1 MILTDL
7 TVKGFLAETAGQ
19 EPVPGGGS
27 ISALNGSIAAALAE
41 MVANLTIGK
50 KKYVEVEAEMQTIA
64 TEAAAIQ
71 KELVLDIDRD
81 SDAYN
86 KVFAAFKLPK
96 ETDEEKA
103 VRSAQIQE
111 MTKYAASVPMEVARR
126 VHSLLPLIEAVV
138 AKGNQNAITD
148 GCVAM
153 MCARTA
159 IIGAL
164 LNVRIN
170 LTSIKDEDFVKTHT
184 EEANAIEADAVRRE
198 AEVLAIT
205 KKACE

>member
-19 EPVPGGGS
+19 EPVPGGSS
-27 ISALNGSIAAALAE
+27 ISAINGSIAAALAE

-64 TEAAAIQ
+64 AQAAAIQ

-96 ETDEEKA
+96 ETDDEKA

-170 LTSIKDEDFVKTHT
+170 LTSIKDEDFVRSHAQ
-184 EEANAIEADAVRRE
+184 EADAIEADAVRRE

>member
-27 ISALNGSIAAALAE
+27 ISALSGSIAAALAE

-96 ETDEEKA
+96 ETEEEKA

-184 EEANAIEADAVRRE
+184 EEANAIEADAIRRE
-198 AEVLAIT
+198 AEILAIT

>member
-50 KKYVEVEAEMQTIA
+50 KKYVEVEAEMQTTA

-96 ETDEEKA
+96 ETEEEKA

-184 EEANAIEADAVRRE
+184 EEANAIEADAIRRE
-198 AEVLAIT
+198 AEILAIT

>member
-96 ETDEEKA
+96 ETEDEKA

-184 EEANAIEADAVRRE
+184 EEANAIEADAIRRE
-198 AEVLAIT
+198 AEILAIT
-205 KKACE
+205 QKACE

>member
-50 KKYVEVEAEMQTIA
+50 KKYAEVEAEMQTIA

-103 VRSAQIQE
+103 ARSAQIQE

>member
-96 ETDEEKA
+96 ETEEEKA
-103 VRSAQIQE
+103 VRSTQIQE

-184 EEANAIEADAVRRE
+184 EEANAIEADAIRRE
-198 AEVLAIT
+198 AEILAIT

>member
-64 TEAAAIQ
+64 TEVAAIQ

-96 ETDEEKA
+96 ETEEEKA

-184 EEANAIEADAVRRE
+184 EEANAIEADAIRRE
-198 AEVLAIT
+198 AEILAIT

>member
-50 KKYVEVEAEMQTIA
+50 KKYAEVEAEMETIA

>member
-50 KKYVEVEAEMQTIA
+50 KKYAEVEAEMQTIA

-96 ETDEEKA
+96 ETEEEKA
-103 VRSAQIQE
+103 ARSAQIQE

>member
-50 KKYVEVEAEMQTIA
+50 KKYAEVEAEMQTIA

-164 LNVRIN
+164 LNIRIN

>member
-96 ETDEEKA
+96 ETEEEKA

-138 AKGNQNAITD
+138 VVPTCGLSYT
-148 GCVAM
+148 G
-153 MCARTA
+153 
-159 IIGAL
+159 G
-164 LNVRIN
+164 
-170 LTSIKDEDFVKTHT
+170 
-184 EEANAIEADAVRRE
+184 
-198 AEVLAIT
+198 
-205 KKACE
+205 

>member
-96 ETDEEKA
+96 ETEEEKA

-184 EEANAIEADAVRRE
+184 EKANAIEADAIRRE
-198 AEVLAIT
+198 AEILAIT

>member
-96 ETDEEKA
+96 ETEEEKA

-184 EEANAIEADAVRRE
+184 EEANAIEANAIRRE
-198 AEVLAIT
+198 AEILAIT

>member
-1 MILTDL
+1 MILKDL

-96 ETDEEKA
+96 ETEEEKA

-184 EEANAIEADAVRRE
+184 EEANAIEADAIRRE
-198 AEVLAIT
+198 AEILAIT

>member
-64 TEAAAIQ
+64 AQAATIQ

-96 ETDEEKA
+96 ETDDEKA

-170 LTSIKDEDFVKTHT
+170 LTSIKDEDFVRSHAQ
-184 EEANAIEADAVRRE
+184 EADAIEADAVRRE

>member
-50 KKYVEVEAEMQTIA
+50 KKFVEVEAEMQTIA

-96 ETDEEKA
+96 ETEEEKA

-184 EEANAIEADAVRRE
+184 EEANAIEADAIRRE
-198 AEVLAIT
+198 AEILAIT

>member
-50 KKYVEVEAEMQTIA
+50 KKYAEVEAEMETIA

-96 ETDEEKA
+96 ETEEEKA

>member
-96 ETDEEKA
+96 ETEEEKG

-184 EEANAIEADAVRRE
+184 EEANAIEADAIRRE
-198 AEVLAIT
+198 AEILAIT

>member
-27 ISALNGSIAAALAE
+27 ISALNGSIAAALVE

-96 ETDEEKA
+96 ETEEEKA

-184 EEANAIEADAVRRE
+184 EEANAIEADAIRRE
-198 AEVLAIT
+198 AEILAIT

>member
-1 MILTDL
+1 MTLSELTL
-7 TVKGFLAETAGQ
+7 TGFLAETAGQ

-50 KKYVEVEAEMQTIA
+50 KKYVEVEEEMKRIA
-64 TEAAAIQ
+64 QEADAIR

-86 KVFAAFKLPK
+86 RVFAAFKLPK

-103 VRSAQIQE
+103 YRSEQIQE
-111 MTKYAASVPMEVARR
+111 NTKFAANVPMEVAKRTYA
-126 VHSLLPLIEAVV
+126 LLPLIEAVV
-138 AKGNQNAITD
+138 ERGNQNAITD

-170 LTSIKDEDFVKTHT
+170 LTSIKDQNFV
-184 EEANAIEADAVRRE
+184 EALRKEADRIEADAIERE
-198 AEVLAIT
+198 EKILAIT

>member
-50 KKYVEVEAEMQTIA
+50 KKYVGVEAEMQTIA

-96 ETDEEKA
+96 ETEEEKA

-184 EEANAIEADAVRRE
+184 EEANAIEADAIRRE
-198 AEVLAIT
+198 AEILAIT
-205 KKACE
+205 QKACE

>member
-96 ETDEEKA
+96 ETEEEKA

-159 IIGAL
+159 TIGAL

-184 EEANAIEADAVRRE
+184 EEANAIEADAIRRE
-198 AEVLAIT
+198 AEILAIT

>member
-50 KKYVEVEAEMQTIA
+50 KKYAEVEAEMQTIA

-96 ETDEEKA
+96 ETEEEKA

-170 LTSIKDEDFVKTHT
+170 LTSIKDEGFVKTHT

>member
-96 ETDEEKA
+96 ETEEEKA

-184 EEANAIEADAVRRE
+184 EEANAIEADAIRRE
-198 AEVLAIT
+198 AEILAIT
-205 KKACE
+205 KKACV

>member
-50 KKYVEVEAEMQTIA
+50 KKYVEVEAEMQPIA

-96 ETDEEKA
+96 ETEEEKA

-126 VHSLLPLIEAVV
+126 VHSVLPLIEAVV

-184 EEANAIEADAVRRE
+184 EEANAIEADAIRRE
-198 AEVLAIT
+198 SEILAIT

>member
-96 ETDEEKA
+96 ETEEEKA
-103 VRSAQIQE
+103 VRSTQIQE

-164 LNVRIN
+164 LNIRIN

-184 EEANAIEADAVRRE
+184 EEANAIEADAIRRE
-198 AEVLAIT
+198 AEILAIT